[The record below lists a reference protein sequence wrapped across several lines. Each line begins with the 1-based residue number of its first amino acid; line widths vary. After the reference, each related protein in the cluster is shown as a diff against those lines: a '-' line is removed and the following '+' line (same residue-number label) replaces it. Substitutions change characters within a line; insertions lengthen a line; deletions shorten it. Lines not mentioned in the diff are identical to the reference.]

1 MFRSSC
7 LPGFL
12 LILLQVGGAYAV
24 GPADTKS
31 TESFVESRNQIV
43 RWASGFVAKKR
54 NSIAGVVR
62 PEAPSEGIYRY
73 VDERVIFGK
82 TSKHEQC
89 ALHLGRRFETR
100 EWVFDFYLESKTRP
114 AGSVAMIHEN
124 PEFGDVALLL
134 EGHLVVQSQPTVS
147 NIEGVT
153 TLDLHTTASSMS
165 LLSLD
170 VSKSKGLGEGS
181 LSVVLDGE
189 DNILQVTCRFMNSL
203 RIRDG
208 RRIDPVTCH
217 FDHTS

>member
-7 LPGFL
+7 AQGVL
-12 LILLQVGGAYAV
+12 LILLQVGAAYAI
-24 GPADTKS
+24 GPTDSKS
-31 TESFVESRNQIV
+31 TESFVESRSQII
-43 RWASGFVAKKR
+43 RWASAFVAKKR
-54 NSIAGVVR
+54 KSIAGVVM
-62 PEAPSEGIYRY
+62 PQAPSGGTYHY

-82 TSKHEQC
+82 TAKNEQC
-89 ALHLGRRFETR
+89 ALHLGRRVETR

-124 PEFGDVALLL
+124 PESGDVALLL
-134 EGHLVVQSQPTVS
+134 EGDLVVQNQPTVS
-147 NIEGVT
+147 NIDGVT

-181 LSVVLDGE
+181 LSVVLDAE

-203 RIRDG
+203 RVRDG
-208 RRIDPVTCH
+208 RRVEPVTCH